1 MPSRPPNSKPPPPL
15 IVDVLNG
22 DSSPPR
28 AHLLDSKDIDDISM
42 HRVSRASIDQDRPK
56 VDPRIEGIPQGW
68 EDDFS
73 IGPAGPKT
81 LQKTTVRGSGVQRES
96 SILGG
101 AFRDTRTKI
110 SSFSGLVK
118 DGLRD
123 RDGQMRS
130 SAAQNRQRVESTRV
144 QSRTEHTRSHN
155 PSKSIHSQASSF
167 SHPTKAPPSIPPS
180 YSLTEYTDDSAEL
193 TNLFTPPTSARE
205 PAYNPSIAG
214 STHSSAPSREQAIAP
229 DKEALYGL
237 AAPRSRDH
245 LSPNAPEVLPFAAD
259 SPFSAWPGPIQD
271 RTVVAGPTATS
282 DMQDVHAGE
291 ASPALNRVDSATS
304 GKRVWVNE
312 KGKDVAQVYKVGW
325 ERDVLDIEGRLHE
338 TLYELMGGRHT
349 FAEVEEEPKAVLD
362 IGTGV
367 GLWPISQARVWPGST
382 IVGLDIVPCQTNLSL
397 LAQAEKN
404 ARSTSD
410 GSAAG
415 EGMWESIQRRV
426 KWEQVDFLNDLPYDT
441 GVFDFVHI
449 RFVALGIPESRW
461 GDVLEEAAR
470 VLKPNGKLE
479 IVEMTYNLPSS
490 APPTIKNPF
499 DGIMASQAISQV
511 PIFPIQFSLPAID
524 ILSAKGLAD
533 PAFSKTWKG
542 SESPETLTDA
552 VLTWAEGALG
562 SETANRTKKAR
573 AALKK
578 SILLDHLMKELG
590 WYSKGRWRF
599 DVKNGQEKCGMHEAG
614 EEALEISVWA
624 WVCTRR

>member
-1 MPSRPPNSKPPPPL
+1 MPSRPPNTKPPPPL

-28 AHLLDSKDIDDISM
+28 AHLLDPKDMDDISM
-42 HRVSRASIDQDRPK
+42 YRVSRASIDQDRPK

-96 SILGG
+96 SVLGG

-123 RDGQMRS
+123 KDGQVRS
-130 SAAQNRQRVESTRV
+130 SAAQNRQRVGSTRL
-144 QSRTEHTRSHN
+144 QSRIEHTRSHN

-180 YSLTEYTDDSAEL
+180 YSLTEYTDDSAEF
-193 TNLFTPPTSARE
+193 TNLFTPPTSARD

-229 DKEALYGL
+229 EKETLYGL

-259 SPFSAWPGPIQD
+259 SPFSAWTGPNQD
-271 RTVVAGPTATS
+271 RTVAAGPTATS
-282 DMQDVHAGE
+282 DMQNVQAGE
-291 ASPALNRVDSATS
+291 ASPTLNRVDSGTS

-312 KGKDVAQVYKVGW
+312 KGKDVAQVYK
-325 ERDVLDIEGRLHE
+325 
-338 TLYELMGGRHT
+338 
-349 FAEVEEEPKAVLD
+349 

-367 GLWPISQARVWPGST
+367 GLWPISQALVWPDST
-382 IVGLDIVPCQTNLSL
+382 IVGLDIVPCQTDLSL

-499 DGIMASQAISQV
+499 DGIMASQAISQI

-552 VLTWAEGALG
+552 VLTWAESALG

-573 AALKK
+573 AALKN

-599 DVKNGQEKCGMHEAG
+599 DAKNGQEKGGMHEAG